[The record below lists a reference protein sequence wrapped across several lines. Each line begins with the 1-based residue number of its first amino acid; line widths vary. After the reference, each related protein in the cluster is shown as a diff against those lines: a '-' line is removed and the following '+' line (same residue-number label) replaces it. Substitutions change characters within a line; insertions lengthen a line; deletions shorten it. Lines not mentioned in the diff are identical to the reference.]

1 MTTLD
6 VIRNEL
12 RRLEHEAEVAKL
24 AVERKRKE
32 LRAAE
37 KACCHVW
44 GPVVDDSI
52 RTPSYTIPADE
63 YGVGGID
70 HRGPTYV
77 PASVTKRWKRTCTVC
92 GKKCQNELFPPL
104 PLSSP
109 GDFGNLSECL
119 LTLLPHAD
127 INQPCQPHVVAD
139 NNPGR

>member
-12 RRLEHEAEVAKL
+12 RRLEHEAEAAKL

-32 LRAAE
+32 LQAAE
-37 KACCHVW
+37 KACSHVW

-92 GKKCQNELFPPL
+92 GKTEHTEQV
-104 PLSSP
+104 
-109 GDFGNLSECL
+109 SER
-119 LTLLPHAD
+119 TVSTPAFE
-127 INQPCQPHVVAD
+127 
-139 NNPGR
+139 